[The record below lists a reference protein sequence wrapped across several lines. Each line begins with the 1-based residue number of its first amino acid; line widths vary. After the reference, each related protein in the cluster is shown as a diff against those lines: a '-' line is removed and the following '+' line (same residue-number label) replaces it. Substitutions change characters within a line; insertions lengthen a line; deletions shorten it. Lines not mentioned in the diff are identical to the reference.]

1 MTDQPYANRPR
12 IDAIDKVRGKSIYAS
27 DDARPEMLHAAL
39 AVSGVPK
46 GTVRMLDTRAAS
58 AMPGVRLVLTHHD
71 LAQLPAAGYLL
82 SGGFASQSI
91 QVMTSP
97 KIAYRGQPIAMV
109 VGDTLEIAIAAA
121 ATIRATYD
129 AEPVRLSIDEPL
141 PADVVAQEGSSLP
154 QALFAD
160 RRAGDADANF
170 ASAPVKIDARYT
182 SPPQHPNPIELISTV
197 AEWRGDTLRVNEGT
211 QNSGAIRAGLARQF
225 GIAPERIEVVSPQA
239 GGAFGQKNAQQ
250 MQTVLT
256 AVAAQRTGRPVKLVV
271 PRSQL
276 FHDASFR
283 PASRHRVRL
292 GADRSGKFL
301 AAIHETDQQTS
312 RHDLYSS
319 QFAEVTSRLHHFPA
333 FRGRERLV
341 RSDFQ
346 TPGYM
351 RAPYEHPGTFAFE
364 SAIDELAYALEM
376 DPVALRLANDA
387 TRDPITRKPFTS
399 RHLATCLRRGAQR
412 FGWSE
417 RMMAPGSRRDRDGTL
432 IGWGVACGAYKAATS
447 AAMAKITAYASGRVA
462 LSVTGHEM
470 GQGIRS
476 AVAAALSRRLGVEP
490 EAIDVVMGDTRAVP
504 QHTTAGSWGTASAVP
519 TALLA
524 ADALLTKLRALGP
537 VTDGEAPAAILRRA
551 NQASVSAEA
560 RRAAPG
566 AAPEAFQRMQGG
578 GVAAAGPVYPEFV
591 AMSFVA
597 HYVEARVEPTTRRVR
612 IPRVVS
618 VVDCG
623 RVLSPRTAESQMRG
637 GIIWGMSAA
646 LREISEVEPRHG
658 GFLNADLADYV
669 IPVNADIGE
678 IDVSFVDEPDP
689 LLNEPGVKGLGE
701 VSMTGVAAAVAN
713 AVFHATGTRHRDLP
727 IRLDQMI

>member
-1 MTDQPYANRPR
+1 MTDQRYANRPR
-12 IDAIDKVRGKSIYAS
+12 VDAVDKVRGRAIYAS

-39 AVSGVPK
+39 AVSTVPK
-46 GTVRMLDTRAAS
+46 GTIRTIDSRAAS
-58 AMPGVRLVLTHHD
+58 AMPGVRLVLTHRD

-91 QVMTSP
+91 QVMTSA
-97 KIAYRGQPIAMV
+97 KVAYRGQPIAMV
-109 VGDTLEIAIAAA
+109 VADTIEIATAAA

-129 AEPVRLSIDEPL
+129 VEPVRLSIDEPP
-141 PADVVAQEGSSLP
+141 PADVVAQEGSPLP
-154 QALFAD
+154 QAMFAD
-160 RRAGDADANF
+160 RKAGDADAAF
-170 ASAPVKIDARYT
+170 AAAAVKIDQRYT

-197 AEWRGDTLRVNEGT
+197 AEWRGDTLRIHEGT
-211 QNSGAIRAGLARQF
+211 QNSGAIRAGLARQL
-225 GIAPERIEVVSPQA
+225 GISLEKIEVVSPQA

-250 MQTVLT
+250 MQTVL
-256 AVAAQRTGRPVKLVV
+256 AAIAAQRTRHPVKLVV
-271 PRSQL
+271 SRSQL
-276 FHDASFR
+276 FHDATFR

-292 GADRSGKFL
+292 GADKSGKFL

-312 RHDLYSS
+312 RHDLYTS
-319 QFAEVTSRLHHFPA
+319 QFAETTSRLHGFPA

-341 RSDFQ
+341 RNDFQ

-351 RAPYEHPGTFAFE
+351 RAPYEHPGTFAVE
-364 SAIDELAYALEM
+364 SAVDELAYALGI

-387 TRDPITRKPFTS
+387 ARDPITAKPFTS
-399 RHLATCLRRGAQR
+399 RHLATCLRQGAER
-412 FGWSE
+412 FGWSG
-417 RMMAPGSRRDRDGTL
+417 RQMAPGAQRDRNGML
-432 IGWGVACGAYKAATS
+432 IGWGVACGAYKAATA
-447 AAMAKITAYASGRVA
+447 AAMAKITAHADGRVA

-476 AVAAALSRRLGVEP
+476 AVAAAVSRRLGVEP
-490 EAIDVVMGDTRAVP
+490 GAIDLVMGDTRAVP

-524 ADALLTKLRALGP
+524 ADALLVKLRALGA
-537 VTDGEAPAAILRRA
+537 VADGEAPDVALRRA
-551 NQASVSAEA
+551 NQASISADA

-566 AAPEAFQRMQGG
+566 APPEAFERMQGG

-597 HYVEARVEPTTRRVR
+597 HFVEARVEPTTRRVR

-618 VVDCG
+618 VADCG

-669 IPVNADIGE
+669 IAVNADVGD

-689 LLNEPGVKGLGE
+689 LLNEPGVKSLGE

-713 AVFHATGTRHRDLP
+713 AVFHATGKRHRDLP
-727 IRLDQMI
+727 IRLEQMV